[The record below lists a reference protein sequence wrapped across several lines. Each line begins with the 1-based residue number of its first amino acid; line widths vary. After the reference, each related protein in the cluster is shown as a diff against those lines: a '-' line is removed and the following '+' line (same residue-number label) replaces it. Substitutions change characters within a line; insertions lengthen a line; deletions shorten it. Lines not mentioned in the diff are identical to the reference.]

1 MLGEFIS
8 RGLISALQISSYTV
22 EHIIEKI
29 TSMKH
34 RTPQETQMLTVD
46 MAAKRLGAQPATVRA
61 WVFRRE
67 HLEFVKVGRSVRIP
81 KHAVE
86 RFIQTHTVPT
96 LEEVS
101 HGVRDRLVMAE

>member
-1 MLGEFIS
+1 
-8 RGLISALQISSYTV
+8 
-22 EHIIEKI
+22 
-29 TSMKH
+29 
-34 RTPQETQMLTVD
+34 MLTVD
-46 MAAKRLGAQPATVRA
+46 MAAKRLGVQPATVRA

-96 LEEVS
+96 LEESKPVAT
-101 HGVRDRLVMAE
+101 DLVLSGGSSVE

>member
-1 MLGEFIS
+1 MPPPIT
-8 RGLISALQISSYTV
+8 ALQISSYAV
-22 EHIIEKI
+22 EHVIEIITTME
-29 TSMKH
+29 H
-34 RTPQETQMLTVD
+34 HTPQENQMLTVD
-46 MAAKRLGAQPATVRA
+46 MAAKRLGVQPATVRA

-96 LEEVS
+96 LEPPMKRAEVVS
-101 HGVRDRLVMAE
+101 ANR